1 MLEAGLGRVVNN
13 DAHQAVSAVSAYA
26 ISAKPIGVLGAV
38 GSAASCTSS
47 CTSPLQKNRLSFAA
61 HVLGVPR
68 APCRRDLVRF
78 SRFVVSILI
87 SEASRTS
94 FFSITFQARRAQ
106 IYFSRE
112 SR

>member
-61 HVLGVPR
+61 HVLSPGLLAGAISFVFR
-68 APCRRDLVRF
+68 VSLFRF
-78 SRFVVSILI
+78 
-87 SEASRTS
+87 
-94 FFSITFQARRAQ
+94 
-106 IYFSRE
+106 
-112 SR
+112 